1 MEYVEE
7 FELDGNV
14 TMDDIKQRVMT
25 WENSYDGSGYVRMV
39 KSERD
44 IALLKSIQDKK
55 VCCYPCIITAISAF
69 LLPFL
74 ALSMTYNYT
83 GIMMLVFGYAAFIMV
98 VVIISFGYFFLG
110 TKKAE
115 YHLTFSHETPIRV
128 RIRREGGAL
137 GEFAHEYES
146 LKKMVIGQTKD
157 SGPFL

>member
-1 MEYVEE
+1 MDYVEE

-14 TMDDIKQRVMT
+14 TMDDIKQRVKT

-44 IALLKSIQDKK
+44 IALLKSIHDKK
-55 VCCYPCIITAISAF
+55 VCCYPCIIAVISAF
-69 LLPFL
+69 FLPFL
-74 ALSMTYNYT
+74 LLSMPLNFA
-83 GIMMLVFGYAAFIMV
+83 GMMMVLFGYIAFIMV
-98 VVIISFGYFFLG
+98 VAIISYGYFFLG

-128 RIRREGGAL
+128 RIRRNGGAL